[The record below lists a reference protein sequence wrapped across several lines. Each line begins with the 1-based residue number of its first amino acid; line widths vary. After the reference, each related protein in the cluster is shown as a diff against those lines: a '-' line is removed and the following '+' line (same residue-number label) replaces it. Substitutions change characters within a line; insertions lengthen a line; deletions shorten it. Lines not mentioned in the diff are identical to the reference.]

1 MGEKHVRRLLAALS
15 LALTAPA
22 ATLIRSPYLQ
32 NVGPD
37 RASILWTTLDGGQGA
52 VECSSSA
59 NATTT
64 VRAPAP
70 SREFSAAVTGIGFTY
85 HQFQADLTGL
95 SANAVYRCG
104 VTVDGVSLDLPQGAE
119 LSFRTSGPGPVNF
132 LVFGDSGT
140 GSEVQRLL
148 AARMEQEKASL
159 VLHTGDIVYPNGG
172 YAEQQAFYFDIYR
185 RLMARMPFFPSLGNH
200 DYETQNGAPYFAA
213 HFLPTETVPPNARG
227 RYYSFNWGGVHFISL
242 DTNSPTAGSPD
253 ALDEM
258 LAWLE
263 NDLANSRAFWRIVY
277 FHHPPFASGHHENS
291 PGSVIVRDRIA
302 PILDRHNV
310 SLVFSGHEHSY
321 QRTFPMRGGEPAYSG
336 PGTVYITTGGGGA
349 ALYPVPPRPA
359 IAFSQSEHH
368 FVRAV
373 VEGSQ
378 LRLTALNAA
387 GRVIDQYTLAPP
399 PELSAGAIVNAA
411 SFTPDLASGS
421 LIAIFGHHLAA
432 EDLAAPFPLPTSLAD
447 VAVEIND
454 RPLPLLYV
462 SATQINA
469 QLPFDV
475 QGAGTLRISTRNGTA
490 NAPVTIN
497 GVAPAIF
504 LISLGGELTPLI
516 LHADGTMVSAWSPA
530 ASGERISID
539 LTGLGQVNGT
549 IAAGQYAP
557 YDPPLSVRVPV
568 EVQIGDATVT
578 PLSARLLPGATGV
591 YRIEVELPH
600 TLTRGP
606 QAVRVL
612 AGKAASNTAMLNIR

>member
-1 MGEKHVRRLLAALS
+1 MRKKLVWGLLAVCS
-15 LALTAPA
+15 LTLIAPA
-22 ATLIRSPYLQ
+22 ATLVRMPYIQTLRP
-32 NVGPD
+32 G
-37 RASILWTTLDGGQGA
+37 RASILWTTLELAQGA
-52 VECSSSA
+52 VECSTNA
-59 NATTT
+59 NA
-64 VRAPAP
+64 PAAARVP
-70 SREFSAAVTGIGFTY
+70 AARREFNATVTGIGFTY
-85 HQFQADLTGL
+85 HQYQADLTGL
-95 SANAVYRCG
+95 GPNIDYLCRI
-104 VTVDGVSLDLPQGAE
+104 TMDGAGLDLPQGAE
-119 LSFRTSGPGPVNF
+119 LSFRTSGPGPVSF

-140 GSEVQRLL
+140 GSEEQRLL
-148 AARMEQEKASL
+148 AGRMEQEKASL
-159 VLHTGDIVYPNGG
+159 TLHTGDIVYPNGG
-172 YAEQQAFYFDIYR
+172 YSEQQAFYFDIYW

-200 DYETQNGAPYFAA
+200 DYETHNGEPYFAA

-227 RYYSFNWGGVHFISL
+227 RYYSFDWGGAHFISL
-242 DTNSPTAGSPD
+242 DTNPPTAGSPS

-263 NDLANSRAFWRIVY
+263 SDLANSRAFWRIAY
-277 FHHPPFASGHHENS
+277 FHQPPFASGHHENS
-291 PGSVIVRDRIA
+291 PGQIMARSRIA
-302 PILDRHNV
+302 PILDRYNV
-310 SLVFSGHEHSY
+310 SLVFNGHEHSY

-421 LIAIFGHHLAA
+421 LIAIFGHYLAA

-447 VAVEIND
+447 VTVQIND

-469 QLPFDV
+469 QLPFDL

-490 NAPVTIN
+490 NVPVTIN

-516 LHADGTMVSAWSPA
+516 LHSDGTMVSAWSPA

-557 YDPPLSVRVPV
+557 YDLPLSVRVPV

-578 PLSARLLPGATGV
+578 PLSARLLPGAAGV

-600 TLTRGP
+600 TPRGP

-612 AGKAASNTAMLNIR
+612 AGKAASNTATLNIR